1 MIISIFFIFLYL
13 ILIAVPLYNQLNQLF
28 FLYIYSVTILSETVP
43 SEANELASQSVPT
56 VSTSTP
62 GLSAPAGTSGMEERD
77 DMFMDA
83 GDR

>member
-1 MIISIFFIFLYL
+1 M
-13 ILIAVPLYNQLNQLF
+13 
-28 FLYIYSVTILSETVP
+28 TILSESVA
-43 SEANELASQSVPT
+43 SEAIEHASQSVPM

-62 GLSAPAGTSGMEERD
+62 GLSAPAGPSGVEERD

>member
-1 MIISIFFIFLYL
+1 
-13 ILIAVPLYNQLNQLF
+13 
-28 FLYIYSVTILSETVP
+28 VTILSETLP

>member
-1 MIISIFFIFLYL
+1 MTFLDL
-13 ILIAVPLYNQLNQLF
+13 ILIAVLLYRLNHLF
-28 FLYIYSVTILSETVP
+28 FFFIYSVTILSETLP

>member
-1 MIISIFFIFLYL
+1 
-13 ILIAVPLYNQLNQLF
+13 
-28 FLYIYSVTILSETVP
+28 VTILSETLP

-77 DMFMDA
+77 DMLMDA